1 MQHGNFKNNIMT
13 EELNIRQ
20 IIKDFIHFNIRN
32 KSLIIVF
39 ILFGI
44 VSVILFQN
52 LKPSYYETKAICMSG
67 ISEYER
73 LEQLEELSQRTA
85 VDLINHLQIN
95 VANKD
100 FNQLS
105 DLLNI
110 KKEFTEKIKNIEAE
124 QLYQQDMNEKYY
136 ALNKFEVRLTVFDN
150 TVIDDIQKGM
160 VYYFNNN
167 TFIKD
172 YHRMYMASN
181 LNLINE
187 IDAEMDNL
195 STMRIEGAKNSLDL
209 SSVNIIS
216 GKDDKTLSNQIISLA
231 QLKEKTKTNN
241 LLLQP
246 LSFVQD
252 FAKTNKTERDL
263 LLWSILAA
271 FLSYLFSLV
280 ISYINEL
287 K

>member
-1 MQHGNFKNNIMT
+1 MK

-20 IIKDFIHFNIRN
+20 IIKDFVHFNIRN
-32 KSLIIVF
+32 KSLIISF
-39 ILFGI
+39 ILVGI
-44 VSVILFQN
+44 VSVVLFQN

-105 DLLNI
+105 VLLNI
-110 KKEFTEKIKNIEAE
+110 KKEFTEKIKKIEAE

-150 TVIDDIQKGM
+150 TVIDDIQKGLI
-160 VYYFNNN
+160 YFFNNN
-167 TFIKD
+167 KFIKD
-172 YHRMYMASN
+172 YHKMYISSN
-181 LNLINE
+181 LSLINE
-187 IDAEMDNL
+187 IDSEMDNL
-195 STMRIEGAKNSLDL
+195 SSMRIEGAKNSLDL

-231 QLKEKTKTNN
+231 QLKEKTITNN
-241 LLLQP
+241 SLLLP

-263 LLWSILAA
+263 LLWSILGA
-271 FLSYLFSLV
+271 FLSYLLSL
-280 ISYINEL
+280 IFSYIKEL

>member
-1 MQHGNFKNNIMT
+1 MT

-20 IIKDFIHFNIRN
+20 IIKDFILFNIRN

-172 YHRMYMASN
+172 YHTMYMASN

-263 LLWSILAA
+263 LLWSILVA
-271 FLSYLFSLV
+271 FLSYLLSLFF
-280 ISYINEL
+280 SYIKEL
-287 K
+287 N

>member
-1 MQHGNFKNNIMT
+1 MQHGNFKNNIIKK
-13 EELNIRQ
+13 ELNIRQ

-105 DLLNI
+105 ELLNI
-110 KKEFTEKIKNIEAE
+110 KKDFTEKIKNIEAE

-150 TVIDDIQKGM
+150 TIIDDIQKGM

-172 YHRMYMASN
+172 YHRMYMSSN

-263 LLWSILAA
+263 LLWSILGA

-280 ISYINEL
+280 FSYIKEL

>member
-1 MQHGNFKNNIMT
+1 MK

-20 IIKDFIHFNIRN
+20 IFKDFVHFNIRN
-32 KSLIIVF
+32 KSLIISFV
-39 ILFGI
+39 LVGI

-105 DLLNI
+105 VLLNI
-110 KKEFTEKIKNIEAE
+110 KKEFTEKIKKIEAE

-150 TVIDDIQKGM
+150 TVIDDIQKGLI
-160 VYYFNNN
+160 YFFNNN
-167 TFIKD
+167 KFIKD
-172 YHRMYMASN
+172 YHKLYISSN
-181 LNLINE
+181 LSLINE
-187 IDAEMDNL
+187 IDTEMDNL
-195 STMRIEGAKNSLDL
+195 STIRIEGAKNSLDL

-263 LLWSILAA
+263 LLWTILGA
-271 FLSYLFSLV
+271 FLSYLMSLV
-280 ISYINEL
+280 ISYVKEL

>member
-1 MQHGNFKNNIMT
+1 MK

-20 IIKDFIHFNIRN
+20 IIKDFVHFNIRN
-32 KSLIIVF
+32 KSLIISFV
-39 ILFGI
+39 LVGI

-73 LEQLEELSQRTA
+73 IEQLEELSQRTA

-105 DLLNI
+105 VLLNI
-110 KKEFTEKIKNIEAE
+110 KKEFTEKIKKIEAE

-150 TVIDDIQKGM
+150 TVIDDIQKGLI
-160 VYYFNNN
+160 YFFNNN
-167 TFIKD
+167 KFIMD
-172 YHRMYMASN
+172 YHKMYISSN
-181 LNLINE
+181 LSLINE
-187 IDAEMDNL
+187 IDSEMDNL

-263 LLWSILAA
+263 LLWSILGA
-271 FLSYLFSLV
+271 FLSYLLSLLF
-280 ISYINEL
+280 SYIKEI

>member
-1 MQHGNFKNNIMT
+1 MK

-20 IIKDFIHFNIRN
+20 IIKDFVHFNIRN
-32 KSLIIVF
+32 KSLIISFV
-39 ILFGI
+39 LVGI

-52 LKPSYYETKAICMSG
+52 MKPSYYETKAICMSG

-105 DLLNI
+105 VLLNI
-110 KKEFTEKIKNIEAE
+110 KKEFTEKIKKVEAE

-150 TVIDDIQKGM
+150 TVIDDIQKGLI
-160 VYYFNNN
+160 YFFNNN
-167 TFIKD
+167 KFIKD
-172 YHRMYMASN
+172 YHKMYISSN
-181 LNLINE
+181 LSLINE
-187 IDAEMDNL
+187 IDSEMDNL
-195 STMRIEGAKNSLDL
+195 STLRIEGAKNSLDL

-263 LLWSILAA
+263 LLWSILGA

-280 ISYINEL
+280 FVYIKEL

>member
-1 MQHGNFKNNIMT
+1 LQHGNFKENIMI

-20 IIKDFIHFNIRN
+20 IIKDFIHFNVRN
-32 KSLIIVF
+32 KNLIKVF

-105 DLLNI
+105 ALLNI
-110 KKEFTEKIKNIEAE
+110 RKEFTEKIKNIEAE

-172 YHRMYMASN
+172 YHKMYMASN

-195 STMRIEGAKNSLDL
+195 STMRIEGAKSSLDL

-271 FLSYLFSLV
+271 FLSYLVSLV
-280 ISYINEL
+280 ISYIKEL